1 MTQKLRWKLAVF
13 ALLFVTVSSGT
24 AQVGR
29 WGRWSRRNKEAKEA
43 REAREKWVKETR
55 KLRSEQQAYKNGQVF
70 VYLTPEGK
78 FKRIATKSATV
89 AAKTKLTAQEQYQT
103 KQQAYTQAKGRFL
116 ERNPEQK
123 YAPLKPFKPEFIAL
137 SADIVYHT
145 NRAPTLVPKEHYYGL
160 YKVVVDDKV
169 KYEAGYAFSD
179 AAQQIKY
186 RAKYVSKYNLWVRK
200 LKATTEP
207 VEPVFELLGDR
218 MTQSNAQRAAVAMT
232 TWQKQ
237 YDLWIKRG
245 SKPNTEPEKP
255 NVSIY
260 QEAKPREEK
269 KRPDRRRRPNK
280 DKDTADEKEKPEP
293 EEKKETPKTK
303 KDAGWS

>member
-1 MTQKLRWKLAVF
+1 MTQKLGWKLAVLV
-13 ALLFVTVSSGT
+13 LLCVTVSSGT
-24 AQVGR
+24 AQFGRRGR
-29 WGRWSRRNKEAKEA
+29 WGRRNKEAKEA

-55 KLRSEQQAYKNGQVF
+55 KLQSEQQAYKNGQVF

-78 FKRIATKSATV
+78 LKRVATKSADV
-89 AAKTKLTAQEQYQT
+89 SAKTKLTAQELYQT

-145 NRAPTLVPKEHYYGL
+145 ERAPTLVPKEHYYGL
-160 YKVVVDDKV
+160 YKVGVDGKV

-186 RAKYVSKYNLWVRK
+186 LPKYFSKYNLWIRK
-200 LKATTEP
+200 LKSTTEP
-207 VEPVFELLGDR
+207 VEPVFEKLGDR
-218 MTQSNAQRAAVAMT
+218 MTQSNAQRAAAAMT
-232 TWQKQ
+232 TWNRQ
-237 YDLWIKRG
+237 YDLWVKRG
-245 SKPNTEPEKP
+245 SKPNTEPKKP

-260 QEAKPREEK
+260 QAAKPREE

-280 DKDTADEKEKPEP
+280 DQDKAEEKEKPEP